1 MLAQIVAKKGVGI
14 AEIILKTSEPEKA
27 TGILFEALE
36 TEARRLQYSLNL
48 ARKRLKRFEK
58 KYNVS
63 SDKFVAEWSAEDLK
77 GQDMEYVEWA
87 GEYQLALQL
96 NERIFALKSIENVT

>member
-1 MLAQIVAKKGVGI
+1 M
-14 AEIILKTSEPEKA
+14 AEIILKTNEPEKA

-36 TEARRLQYSLNL
+36 KEAQRLQYSLSL
-48 ARKRLKRFEK
+48 AKKRIKGFEK

-63 SDKFVAEWSAEDLK
+63 SDKFFAEWSAEDLE

-87 GEYQLALQL
+87 GEYQLSMKL
-96 NERIFALKSIENVT
+96 NERLSAIKSIENVTQ

>member
-1 MLAQIVAKKGVGI
+1 MAK
-14 AEIILKTSEPEKA
+14 IILRTNEPDKV

-36 TEARRLQYSLNL
+36 TEAHRIQYSLNL
-48 ARKRLKRFEK
+48 SKKRLERFEK

-87 GEYQLALQL
+87 GEYQLSLRL
-96 NERIFALKSIENVT
+96 NERLTALESIENVTQ

>member
-1 MLAQIVAKKGVGI
+1 MAK
-14 AEIILKTSEPEKA
+14 IILKTNEPEKA

-36 TEARRLQYSLNL
+36 KEAQRLQYSLNL
-48 ARKRLKRFEK
+48 AKKRIKKFEK

-63 SDKFVAEWSAEDLK
+63 SDIFFTEWSAEDLE

-87 GEYQLALQL
+87 GEYQQSMKL
-96 NERIFALKSIENVT
+96 NERLSAIKSIENVKQLI